1 KPISIRVGLRAERRS
16 EQARECLGRANPT
29 YATALDSIPK
39 SALNFSNRSKKTVAV
54 RREPGGLPML
64 PARRCR
70 RREEIMHDIE
80 RRAFVKGAA
89 VGALAFTV
97 GGAEVL
103 LTPGAAR
110 AQGVPF
116 KTLTAGEAATLEAL
130 GETLVPGAR
139 QAGIS
144 HFVDQQIS
152 IPAEEALLEARIL
165 NVRPPYANFYRAA
178 LGAVDRASQALN
190 NGRPF
195 AELGAAEQRSFVDN
209 MRQNKVEGWQGPGG
223 PFVYLV
229 LRSDAVDVVYGTME
243 GYASLGIPYMP
254 HIAPT
259 KRW

>member
-1 KPISIRVGLRAERRS
+1 MD
-16 EQARECLGRANPT
+16 Q
-29 YATALDSIPK
+29 
-39 SALNFSNRSKKTVAV
+39 
-54 RREPGGLPML
+54 
-64 PARRCR
+64 
-70 RREEIMHDIE
+70 IE
-80 RRAFVKGAA
+80 RRAFMKGAGS
-89 VGALAFTV
+89 GALAFTA
-97 GGAEVL
+97 GGVEVL

-110 AQGVPF
+110 AQGIPF
-116 KTLTAGEAATLEAL
+116 RTLTAAQAATLEAL

-178 LGAVDRASQALN
+178 LGAVDRASAALN
-190 NGRPF
+190 GGRAF
-195 AELGAAEQRSFVDN
+195 AQLGESEQRSLVDS
-209 MRQNKVEGWQGPGG
+209 MRQNKIEGWQGPAG
-223 PFVYLV
+223 PFVYLL

-243 GYASLGIPYMP
+243 GYAGLGIPYMP